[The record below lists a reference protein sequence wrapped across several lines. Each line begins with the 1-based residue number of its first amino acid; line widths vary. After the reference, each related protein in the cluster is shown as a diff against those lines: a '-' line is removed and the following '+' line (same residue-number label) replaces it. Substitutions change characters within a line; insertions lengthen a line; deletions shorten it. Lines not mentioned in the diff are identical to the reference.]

1 MNASDQFRTYRPF
14 IGPFDPCPPITEKSY
29 NVPPQLFITFQPPNL
44 PQFSPY
50 EALKYGTL
58 WPALY
63 APYPDPSRKEA
74 GGD

>member
-1 MNASDQFRTYRPF
+1 MSASDQFRTYRPF

-63 APYPDPSRKEA
+63 APYPDPSREEA